1 MTYKGFSLAAA
12 VLLAAMITTQ
22 AAAQSCTGNN
32 CQVTNTASVTVA
44 TVMRLTLDAGTTTLT
59 SPAQAAFD
67 AGFQDDPG
75 PTASVKSNRPWN
87 LTIAAQ
93 AAAWTGTGG
102 ARPDKGAADLQ
113 WKQGAGSYASLSTS
127 ASNVFTSTQN
137 AAGNG
142 SAVML
147 YRTVWSYAA
156 DVPGNYSL
164 VVVYTLTA
172 P

>member
-1 MTYKGFSLAAA
+1 MTYTRLSLAAA
-12 VLLAAMITTQ
+12 VLLAATITTQ
-22 AAAQSCTGNN
+22 AAAQSCTGAA
-32 CQVTNTASVTVA
+32 CTVITTASVSVPSI
-44 TVMRLTLDAGTTTLT
+44 MRLTLNAVATTLT
-59 SPAQAAFD
+59 NPTETAFD
-67 AGFQDDPG
+67 LGFQDDAG

-93 AAAWTGTGG
+93 AATWTGTVGG
-102 ARPDKGAADLQ
+102 RPYKGAADLQ
-113 WKQGAGSYASLSTS
+113 WKQVAGSYASLSTS

-142 SAVML
+142 SAAML